1 MTGTPWAWLAHG
13 PLRGGPYSGGPPS
26 TFSPQLPALGT
37 QMCTDCVYGLQGVRS
52 WVGLRPCSRIFY
64 NPWRRK
70 LGQHDF
76 FRSAE
81 PREHRSQGLPAAAAE
96 SYCLLGDKGS
106 SAHCPRVSFPPGQGS
121 LPGSVK
127 LTLQDPW
134 LPADTALVQP
144 PEEQGSP
151 EWEGDAA
158 GGCFWSGCSEM

>member
-13 PLRGGPYSGGPPS
+13 PPRGGPYSGGPPS
-26 TFSPQLPALGT
+26 TFSPRLPALGLRCART
-37 QMCTDCVYGLQGVRS
+37 VCMDFRGCGVGWDSGPALESSTIHGGESWANTTSFAERNPESTTARVSPLLQ
-52 WVGLRPCSRIFY
+52 
-64 NPWRRK
+64 
-70 LGQHDF
+70 
-76 FRSAE
+76 
-81 PREHRSQGLPAAAAE
+81 PRATASSGTR
-96 SYCLLGDKGS
+96 GS

-144 PEEQGSP
+144 PGEQGSP